1 MGEPSLEA
9 LPGGAEGFPIR
20 LGELEAFLFVAL
32 EEVVQ
37 LACDTLVGD
46 DSIGLVVP
54 PQAS

>member
-46 DSIGLVVP
+46 DGIGLIVP